1 MLSQLN
7 IENFGLIEKV
17 NIDFSEKLNIL
28 TGSTGAG
35 KSIIIGGLRFALGE
49 KIKPSQIRDN
59 KKPCIIEAVFELR
72 NSQLRKKEIFS
83 DFISNDES
91 TLIINRQLLADGRSK
106 IKINGFSVTIAQLKI
121 LGNHLVDLHGP
132 HAHQMLS

>member
-35 KSIIIGGLRFALGE
+35 KSIIIGGLRFALG
-49 KIKPSQIRDN
+49 
-59 KKPCIIEAVFELR
+59 
-72 NSQLRKKEIFS
+72 
-83 DFISNDES
+83 
-91 TLIINRQLLADGRSK
+91 
-106 IKINGFSVTIAQLKI
+106 
-121 LGNHLVDLHGP
+121 
-132 HAHQMLS
+132 